1 MTMFVAG
8 VLFTLGI
15 ILISYVLFDII
26 KSTFIVTRELER
38 DRINKEIAR
47 VLKDC
52 DLDRY
57 TIIGLKMSIA
67 SLKEEMQSSRKK
79 K

>member
-15 ILISYVLFDII
+15 ILICYVLFDII
-26 KSTFIVTRELER
+26 GSTFIVMRELER
-38 DRINKEIAR
+38 DRINKEIIR
-47 VLKDC
+47 VLKDY
-52 DLDRY
+52 DLDSY
-57 TIIGLKMSIA
+57 TIIGLKDSIA
-67 SLKEEMQSSRKK
+67 SLGEDIRNIRKK